1 MTIAQ
6 VLAGEKRWHILTGKW
21 QDVLTL
27 PDRSVDHVITD
38 PPYSEHTHSKSRC
51 GNQILYDGNGNKN
64 THCAISRE
72 KEFGFAHITTADME
86 AVADLTARVSK
97 RWALTFCDVESSHL
111 WSGAMTS
118 AGLDYCRTGAWIKI
132 GGTPQFTGDRPAVG
146 FEAVVICHPKG
157 RKKWNGGGHPAVWS
171 HLTCM
176 ERGGQARSNNT
187 RSHPTQK
194 PLDLMLELVGLFTDP
209 GDLILDPYCGS
220 GTTGVAC
227 LRLGRR
233 FIGCEMNAEWAQLA
247 RDRMTAEEQQST
259 LSAARAG
266 QLPMFGR

>member
-1 MTIAQ
+1 M
-6 VLAGEKRWHILTGKW
+6 
-21 QDVLTL
+21 
-27 PDRSVDHVITD
+27 
-38 PPYSEHTHSKSRC
+38 
-51 GNQILYDGNGNKN
+51 
-64 THCAISRE
+64 
-72 KEFGFAHITTADME
+72 
-86 AVADLTARVSK
+86 
-97 RWALTFCDVESSHL
+97 
-111 WSGAMTS
+111 
-118 AGLDYCRTGAWIKI
+118 
-132 GGTPQFTGDRPAVG
+132 
-146 FEAVVICHPKG
+146 ICHPKE

-187 RSHPTQK
+187 RGHPTQK
-194 PLDLMLELVGLFTDP
+194 PLDLMLELVSLFTDP

-233 FIGCEMNAEWAQLA
+233 FIGCEMSAEWAQLA
-247 RDRMTAEEQQST
+247 RDRMAAEEQQTT

>member
-38 PPYSEHTHSKSRC
+38 PPYQEHVHANLMSCTTSKNRAFEARKVAC
-51 GNQILYDGNGNKN
+51 D
-64 THCAISRE
+64 
-72 KEFGFAHITTADME
+72 FA
-86 AVADLTARVSK
+86 
-97 RWALTFCDVESSHL
+97 ALTDFDHV
-111 WSGAMTS
+111 A
-118 AGLDYCRTGAWIKI
+118 AGLKWARRWSMFFCATEHFGDYKAANPELHVRSGIYHKLHAC
-132 GGTPQFTGDRPAVG
+132 PQLSGDRPAHSCEGVSI
-146 FEAVVICHPKG
+146 FHAPG
-157 RKKWNGGGHPAVWS
+157 RKRWNGGGTHAFWEAIPE
-171 HLTCM
+171 LRKDT
-176 ERGGQARSNNT
+176 G
-187 RSHPTQK
+187 HPTAK
-194 PLDLMLELVGLFTDP
+194 PLSLMLELVSLFTDLD
-209 GDLILDPYCGS
+209 DLVLDPYCGS